1 MLIKNS
7 RKVKVFGFLILLIF
21 LFGQPLQTQ
30 ASWFETDGPLLKID
44 DVVFSEADFQNWWQ
58 EWHEPENPVPD
69 DMTIFI
75 NWHLQVREAQNM
87 ELAENRTYQRK
98 VEIFLKSRSLMMLR
112 QEEIDGRMQKPEPGE
127 LRAQYDATLQP
138 IIDLEI
144 LQIADQNEAKKILAL
159 CQTGTDMKE
168 AAIASGIAEPRIIVR
183 ENGRP
188 GSVSE
193 FFAPIFADTV
203 EAGQFKLLQGSGGVW
218 LLVEVVSKTSGSDTD
233 FAEQEES
240 LHRKF
245 FRTQEPGLNSALLDR
260 IRQKYSPVVDEEVL
274 VGIEDLKPGDPGLQK
289 TVMTI
294 ADVKVPAWKVARL
307 LHDEQK
313 MYKDRQGQLTMT
325 VAALK
330 KMIIANIE
338 TQTMV
343 SLEAHNRHY
352 ELKPPFKSTYD
363 FYCQRRLIKEFEK
376 VVIWPQVDVTEADI
390 AAEYKRMVTQFS
402 QADVVEVAWVQLAD
416 ERLSELL
423 TLELKQG
430 HDFFKVM
437 EPYFPQGVESAK
449 TSEDKLRPAIR
460 EIVATLAP
468 GQVSAPVKKGEYT
481 FFVKL
486 FRRFEDQHS
495 SLADVSEMLRMQ
507 LREAG
512 FAEARSN
519 MLTTLKKRSRIVM
532 KKSRWHKLREEL
544 LKNVKIVDSPTP
556 AQGEEK

>member
-1 MLIKNS
+1 VLINMS
-7 RKVKVFGFLILLIF
+7 RLVKISVFWVLLIS
-21 LFGQPLQTQ
+21 LSGQPLKTQ

-44 DVVFSEADFQNWWQ
+44 DVVLNEADFQNWWQ
-58 EWHEPENPVPD
+58 EWREPESPVPD
-69 DMTIFI
+69 DMSIFI
-75 NWHLQVREAQNM
+75 DWQLQVREARNM
-87 ELAENRTYQRK
+87 ELGENLTYQRK

-144 LQIADQNEAKKILAL
+144 LQIADQKEAEKILTL
-159 CQTGTDMKE
+159 CQAGTDMKE
-168 AAIASGIAEPRIIVR
+168 AATASGIADPRIIVR
-183 ENGRP
+183 EKGRP
-188 GSVSE
+188 ASVSE
-193 FFAPIFADTV
+193 FFAPLFADAV
-203 EAGQFKLLQGSGGVW
+203 AAGQFKLLQGSGGVW
-218 LLVEVVSKTSGSDTD
+218 LLVKVVSKTAGSDAD
-233 FAEQEES
+233 FTGQEET
-240 LHRKF
+240 LRRKF
-245 FRTQEPGLNSALLDR
+245 FRAQEPGLNRALLDSL
-260 IRQKYSPVVDEEVL
+260 RQKYNPVVDEAVL
-274 VGIEDLKPGDPGLQK
+274 IGIEDLKPGDSGLQK

-294 ADVKVPAWKVARL
+294 ADVKVPAWQVTRL
-307 LHDEQK
+307 LRDEQK
-313 MYKDRQGQLTMT
+313 MYKDRRGQSTMT
-325 VAALK
+325 VADLK

-338 TQTMV
+338 TQTMI

-376 VVIWPQVDVTEADI
+376 VVVWPQVKVAEVEI
-390 AAEYKRMVTQFS
+390 EAEYKRMVAQFS

-423 TLELKQG
+423 TKELKQG

-437 EPYFPQGVESAK
+437 EPYFPQGVEHAK
-449 TSEDKLRPAIR
+449 TSEDKLRPEIR

-468 GQVSAPVKKGEYT
+468 GQVSAPVKKGENT

-495 SLADVSEMLRMQ
+495 SLADVTDMLRLQ
-507 LREAG
+507 LQEAKY
-512 FAEARSN
+512 AEVRNSLLA
-519 MLTTLKKRSRIVM
+519 TLKKRSKIVV
-532 KKSRWHKLREEL
+532 KKSRWRKLREEL
-544 LKNVKIVDSPTP
+544 LENSKDVDLPIP

>member
-1 MLIKNS
+1 VLINMS
-7 RKVKVFGFLILLIF
+7 RLVKISVFLVLLIF
-21 LFGQPLQTQ
+21 LSGQPLTTQ

-44 DVVFSEADFQNWWQ
+44 DIVFSEVDFQNWWQ
-58 EWHEPENPVPD
+58 EWREPESPVPD

-75 NWHLQVREAQNM
+75 DWQLQVREAQDM
-87 ELAENRTYQRK
+87 ELDQNRSYQRK

-144 LQIADQNEAKKILAL
+144 LQVADQKEAEKILTL
-159 CQTGTDMKE
+159 CQAGTDMKE
-168 AAIASGIAEPRIIVR
+168 AAIASGIADPRIIVR
-183 ENGRP
+183 EKGRP

-193 FFAPIFADTV
+193 FFVPLFADDV
-203 EAGQFKLLQGSGGVW
+203 AAGQFKLLQGSGGVW
-218 LLVEVVSKTSGSDTD
+218 LLVKVVSKTAGSDAD
-233 FAEQEES
+233 FAKQEES
-240 LHRKF
+240 LRRKF
-245 FRTQEPGLNSALLDR
+245 FRAQEPGLNRALLDS
-260 IRQKYSPVVDEEVL
+260 IRQKYSPVVDDAVL
-274 VGIEDLKPGDPGLQK
+274 SGIEELKPGDPGLQK

-294 ADVKVPAWKVARL
+294 ADVKVPAWQVARL

-313 MYKDRQGQLTMT
+313 MYKDRRGQPTMT
-325 VAALK
+325 VADLK

-338 TQTMV
+338 TQTMI

-352 ELKPPFKSTYD
+352 ELKPPFNSTYD

-376 VVIWPQVDVTEADI
+376 VVIWPQVKVTEADI
-390 AAEYKRMVTQFS
+390 EAEYKRMVAQFS
-402 QADVVEVAWVQLAD
+402 QADVVEVAWVQLSD

-423 TLELKQG
+423 TTELKQG

-437 EPYFPQGVESAK
+437 EPYFPQGVEHAK

-468 GQVSAPVKKGEYT
+468 GQVSAPVKKGENT

-495 SLADVSEMLRMQ
+495 SLAEVTDMLRLQ
-507 LREAG
+507 LQEAKY
-512 FAEARSN
+512 AEVRNNLLA
-519 MLTTLKKRSRIVM
+519 TLNKRSKINV
-532 KKSRWHKLREEL
+532 KKSRWRKLREEL
-544 LKNVKIVDSPTP
+544 LKNSKVVDSPTP